1 VPTKRGWLAQDR
13 PNLAPPLAIATPK
26 DDKALQDMSPST
38 RHQLFQLHYVDI
50 SYQEV
55 RET

>member
-1 VPTKRGWLAQDR
+1 M
-13 PNLAPPLAIATPK
+13 PK
-26 DDKALQDMSPST
+26 DDKTLQDMSPST
-38 RHQLFQLHYVDI
+38 RHQLFQLHYVGI